1 MDNKL
6 FKSFGIL
13 FILVTLYFLNK
24 NIQSKYTP
32 LNNQFFSIEEK
43 DINKIIISSKEDI
56 IELSRSDT
64 IWSISGND
72 TLIIKKNLVKN
83 LFESMNELQK
93 LHLVTSKKSNWARYG
108 ISDTLGTHLALIDGN
123 GLTKFHYVFGLS
135 NDEYNKCYVRSNKN
149 SDVHLLNSNI
159 LYQLQT
165 SPLFWGTKSNQ
176 DNELN

>member
-6 FKSFGIL
+6 LKSFGIL

-83 LFESMNELQK
+83 LFKSMNELQK
-93 LHLVTSKKSNWARYG
+93 LHL
-108 ISDTLGTHLALIDGN
+108 
-123 GLTKFHYVFGLS
+123 
-135 NDEYNKCYVRSNKN
+135 
-149 SDVHLLNSNI
+149 
-159 LYQLQT
+159 
-165 SPLFWGTKSNQ
+165 
-176 DNELN
+176 